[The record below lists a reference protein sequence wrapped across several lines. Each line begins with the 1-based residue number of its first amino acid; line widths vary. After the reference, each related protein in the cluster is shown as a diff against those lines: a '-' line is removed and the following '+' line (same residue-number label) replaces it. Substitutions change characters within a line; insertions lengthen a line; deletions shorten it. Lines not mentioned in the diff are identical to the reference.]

1 MAMNRRSAL
10 KWGLSACSSAWA
22 CGQAPQALAL
32 TSPGKST
39 QEVLQALVN
48 DPQRAVTGVAIRL
61 RIAQRTLISAQAGWA
76 HLGAAHPRDSVPL
89 VADSLFR
96 IASISKVA
104 VALIQARL
112 HEAGKLN
119 WDADLSGLLTHPKFE
134 KLPITPRLLLTHRS
148 GLRDSDTW
156 PQFHAQGLAD
166 VLKLTPTWSEHP
178 PGAKFA
184 YCNLGF
190 VVLATAMERACGE
203 RFDAIAKRWLF
214 DPLRMKARFHPSGLD
229 AHSKAHLATL
239 YRMRQGQW
247 VAQVDAREGPWT
259 TVPDIEPG
267 LNAAAFSPQGGLR
280 IGMEDLMSLGQCLWD
295 RGRWDGQ
302 SFISESTMQEMFRPQ
317 WQWSPLS
324 DEDTD
329 DGLFRSWGL
338 GLQRFTDQRDA
349 KGGDRLHRLGGWQA
363 VGHLGLA
370 YGLYSGLLVQ
380 PRREGHPGWSLAYVI
395 SGTSVPESQAR
406 GQHSSFTVWEETLLG
421 TMLDRLIDEG
431 IART

>member
-1 MAMNRRSAL
+1 MGPERML
-10 KWGLSACSSAWA
+10 FGLGLWSGAPSVGLDLAWKIHTRGAPSPGQRPSACGDWRGDPIAHSA
-22 CGQAPQALAL
+22 
-32 TSPGKST
+32 K
-39 QEVLQALVN
+39 
-48 DPQRAVTGVAIRL
+48 DID
-61 RIAQRTLISAQAGWA
+61 
-76 HLGAAHPRDSVPL
+76 LGASGVGPL
-89 VADSLFR
+89 GGRTSARLCALGRRQLVR

-267 LNAAAFSPQGGLR
+267 LNAAAFHPKGACA
-280 IGMEDLMSLGQCLWD
+280 LGWK
-295 RGRWDGQ
+295 
-302 SFISESTMQEMFRPQ
+302 T
-317 WQWSPLS
+317 
-324 DEDTD
+324 
-329 DGLFRSWGL
+329 
-338 GLQRFTDQRDA
+338 
-349 KGGDRLHRLGGWQA
+349 
-363 VGHLGLA
+363 
-370 YGLYSGLLVQ
+370 
-380 PRREGHPGWSLAYVI
+380 
-395 SGTSVPESQAR
+395 
-406 GQHSSFTVWEETLLG
+406 
-421 TMLDRLIDEG
+421 
-431 IART
+431 